1 MSPSKI
7 NIMVV
12 DDHQIFIDGI
22 SLLLSNEKNISVY
35 AHANNGKEALS
46 ILEKGS
52 VDIVLIDIEMP
63 VLNGY
68 DTTAIITTKYPN
80 TKVICLTT
88 HDEKSIVQ
96 KMLNAG
102 ATGYLLKNIDKET
115 LIKAINSVINGLSFF
130 SSEIPIA
137 LESSESTLNFKTEKQ
152 PNNIN
157 TLSAREVEILTLI
170 ANGLSNNEIA
180 DKLSLSPKTIE
191 SHRTNIMQKL
201 NVHNVVGLVK
211 FAIKSGLVI

>member
-1 MSPSKI
+1 MSEKKI
-7 NIMVV
+7 KIMIV

-22 SLLLSNEKNISVY
+22 SLLLSNEENISVF
-35 AHANNGKEALS
+35 AHANNGKDALA

-63 VLNGY
+63 ILNGY

-115 LIKAINSVINGLSFF
+115 LIKAINSVINGIPYF

-137 LESSESTLNFKTEKQ
+137 LESSIPPLNLKAEKQ
-152 PNNIN
+152 SININ
-157 TLSAREVEILTLI
+157 TLSAREVEILTFI

-180 DKLSLSPKTIE
+180 VKLSLSPKTIE
-191 SHRTNIMQKL
+191 THRTNIMQKL